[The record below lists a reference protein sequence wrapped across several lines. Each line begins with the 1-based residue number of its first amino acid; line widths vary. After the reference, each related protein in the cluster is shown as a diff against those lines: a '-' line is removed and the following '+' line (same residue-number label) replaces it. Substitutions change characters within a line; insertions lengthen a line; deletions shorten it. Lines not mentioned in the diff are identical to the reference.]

1 MFFVHAI
8 CDFDAME
15 SKHVRIV
22 QKKVNRMKRLFFVL
36 LLLLCYT
43 ARAEYSDHRN
53 RKVDSLE
60 NVLQSGQRMSDEQLI
75 RLHSDLMWGYLQTD
89 GLRAETNARK
99 VLALSYEHDWLNSRA
114 DALRLLGL
122 LAYGDERYDES
133 IAYYEWALAV
143 TDSMQTS
150 GKYKEADIDDN
161 LSSLYGTIG
170 NLYNI
175 QDKNLLAI
183 EYYQKAMPI
192 FEKYGWRESLT
203 ILHHNMAE
211 LYLVIGNDE
220 EAERHYRSAIEHG
233 RATGDSLMMA
243 LPHKGLAKIY
253 IDRDD
258 YQQAQ
263 QTIEPAYAYYTA
275 HRDEEPGDY
284 AEVLASLTK
293 INLMSGHEN
302 LTQAKVY
309 ALEALN
315 VVNDEMMTETRCNV
329 FAAAAMVEMKAKNWK
344 TALQYALQSIHENDD
359 EATFSDVGCYEML
372 ANIYMQLG
380 NKEEASRY
388 ISKVRTMMERFSTQN
403 YQSSISQMEVL
414 YNTEKKQKLIE
425 ELNREKQ
432 WHLWAGVL
440 LSALLMILA
449 LAFFLLWRGVRLQRR
464 TALFKAR
471 FEGEVAER
479 SRIARDL
486 HDGLGGMLTMLRLKI
501 EGDAPKPELLKQLGD
516 TATELR
522 HVAHHLMPE
531 QLLKNGLKVTLQDLA
546 ISVPGARFSHFGN
559 DGRLSQDVEVVLYRC
574 AYELVNNAVKHAH
587 ADRIDIQLMQ
597 EAGQVTLTVSDNG
610 RGLDPENQ
618 QGGIGLQNIRER
630 ISHYHG
636 TMHIV
641 SGKEQGT
648 ETNIIL
654 PI

>member
-1 MFFVHAI
+1 MKI
-8 CDFDAME
+8 I
-15 SKHVRIV
+15 IV
-22 QKKVNRMKRLFFVL
+22 IKRLAFVL
-36 LLLLCYT
+36 LLLLGAE

-60 NVLQSGQRMSDEQLI
+60 HVLRSGQQMNDEQLI
-75 RLHSDLMWGYLQTD
+75 RLHTDLMWGYLQTD
-89 GLRAETNARK
+89 GQRAETNARK
-99 VLALSYEHDWLNSRA
+99 VLALSYEHDWLKSRA

-122 LAYGDERYDES
+122 MAYGDERYDES

-143 TDSMQTS
+143 TDSMRTS
-150 GKYKEADIDDN
+150 GKYMETDIDDN
-161 LSSLYGTIG
+161 LSTLYGSIG

-203 ILHHNMAE
+203 ILHHNIAE
-211 LYLVIGNDE
+211 LYLVIGNSD
-220 EAERHYRSAIEHG
+220 EAERHYRSAIEQG
-233 RATGDSLMMA
+233 RTTGDSLMMA
-243 LPHKGLAKIY
+243 LPLKGLVKIY

-258 YQQAQ
+258 YQRAQ
-263 QTIEPAYAYYTA
+263 QTIEPAYIYYQA
-275 HRDEEPGDY
+275 HRDEEPSDY
-284 AEVLASLTK
+284 AEVLAALTRM
-293 INLMSGHEN
+293 NLMSGHED
-302 LTQAKVY
+302 LTQAKAY
-309 ALEALN
+309 AREALD
-315 VVNDEMMTETRCNV
+315 VVNDEMMTETRCDV
-329 FAAAAMVEMKAKNWK
+329 FAAAAMVEMKAKNWR
-344 TALQYALQSIHENDD
+344 TALQYALQSIHENDE
-359 EATFSDVGCYEML
+359 EATFSDVGSYELL

-388 ISKVRTMMERFSTQN
+388 IRKVRNLMEQFSTQN

-425 ELNREKQ
+425 QLNREKQ
-432 WHLWAGVL
+432 WHLWGGIL
-440 LSALLMILA
+440 LSASLLLLA
-449 LAFFLLWRGVRLQRR
+449 LAFFLLWRSVRLQRR
-464 TALFKAR
+464 SALFKAR
-471 FEGEVAER
+471 FDGEVDER
-479 SRIARDL
+479 RRIARDL

-501 EGDAPKPELLKQLGD
+501 EGDASKSELLKQLGD

-522 HVAHHLMPE
+522 RVAHHLMPE
-531 QLLKNGLKVTLQDLA
+531 QLLKNGLAVSLQDLA
-546 ISVPGARFSHFGN
+546 ISVPGAHFFHFGN
-559 DGRLSQDVEVVLYRC
+559 NDRLRQDLEVVLYRC
-574 AYELVNNAVKHAH
+574 AYELVNNAIKHAH

-597 EAGQVTLTVSDNG
+597 EDGQVTLTVSDNG
-610 RGLDPENQ
+610 RGLELESQ

-630 ISHYHG
+630 ISHYQG

>member
-1 MFFVHAI
+1 MRPF
-8 CDFDAME
+8 
-15 SKHVRIV
+15 
-22 QKKVNRMKRLFFVL
+22 L
-36 LLLLCYT
+36 LLPLILLCVT
-43 ARAEYSDHRN
+43 ARADYADHRN

-60 NVLQSGQRMSDEQLI
+60 QVLQSGQTLNDEQRILAY
-75 RLHSDLMWGYLQTD
+75 RDMMWGYLQTD
-89 GLRAETNARK
+89 GKRANANARQ
-99 VLALSYEHDWLNSRA
+99 VLALSNERKWLNLRV
-114 DALRLLGL
+114 DALRMLGML
-122 LAYGDERYDES
+122 SYGGDRFDEALS
-133 IAYYEWALAV
+133 YYNWALAV
-143 TDSMQTS
+143 TDTMRTDSRFS
-150 GKYKEADIDDN
+150 EKDIDDN
-161 LSSLYGTIG
+161 LSSIYGAIG

-203 ILHHNMAE
+203 ILHHNIAE
-211 LYLVIGNDE
+211 LYLSMGNDK
-220 EAERHYRSAIEHG
+220 EAERHYRQAIVKGET
-233 RATGDSLMMA
+233 TGDSLMMVMSRR
-243 LPHKGLAKIY
+243 GLAKIY
-253 IDRDD
+253 IDRDE
-258 YQQAQ
+258 YQQAK
-263 QTIEPAYAYYTA
+263 QTIDPAYAYYHA
-275 HRDEEPGDY
+275 HRDEEPSDY
-284 AEVLASLTK
+284 AEVLASLAK

-302 LTQAKVY
+302 LTQAKTF
-309 ALEALN
+309 AREALD
-315 VVNDEMMTETRCNV
+315 VVNDEMMTETRCEV
-329 FAAAAMVEMKAKNWK
+329 YAAATMVEMKAKNWK
-344 TALQYALQSIHENDD
+344 AALQYALQSIHENED

-372 ANIYMQLG
+372 ANIYIQLG

-559 DGRLSQDVEVVLYRC
+559 DRRLSQDVEVVLYRC

-587 ADRIDIQLMQ
+587 ANRIDIQLMQ
-597 EAGQVTLTVSDNG
+597 EEGQVTLTVSDNG
-610 RGLDPENQ
+610 RGLDSESQ
-618 QGGIGLQNIRER
+618 QSGIGLQNIRER

-641 SGKEQGT
+641 SGKEYGT

>member
-1 MFFVHAI
+1 MRPF
-8 CDFDAME
+8 
-15 SKHVRIV
+15 
-22 QKKVNRMKRLFFVL
+22 L
-36 LLLLCYT
+36 LLPLILLCVT
-43 ARAEYSDHRN
+43 ARADYADHRN

-60 NVLQSGQRMSDEQLI
+60 QVLQSGQELNDEQRILVY
-75 RLHSDLMWGYLQTD
+75 RDMMWGYLQTD
-89 GLRAETNARK
+89 GKRAEANARQ
-99 VLALSYEHDWLNSRA
+99 VLALSNERKWLNLRV
-114 DALRLLGL
+114 DALRMLGM
-122 LAYGDERYDES
+122 LAYGGDRFDEALS
-133 IAYYEWALAV
+133 YYNWALAV
-143 TDSMQTS
+143 TDTMRTDSRFS
-150 GKYKEADIDDN
+150 EKDIDDN
-161 LSSLYGTIG
+161 LSSIYGAIG

-203 ILHHNMAE
+203 ILHHNIAE
-211 LYLVIGNDE
+211 LYLSMGNDK
-220 EAERHYRSAIEHG
+220 EAERHYRQAIVKGEE
-233 RATGDSLMMA
+233 TGDSLMMVMSRR
-243 LPHKGLAKIY
+243 GLAKIY
-253 IDRDD
+253 IDRDE
-258 YQQAQ
+258 YQQAK
-263 QTIEPAYAYYTA
+263 QTIDPADAYYHA
-275 HRDEEPGDY
+275 HRDEEPSDY
-284 AEVLASLTK
+284 AEVLASLAK

-302 LTQAKVY
+302 LTQAK
-309 ALEALN
+309 AFAREALD

-344 TALQYALQSIHENDD
+344 AALQYALQSIHENED

-388 ISKVRTMMERFSTQN
+388 ISKVRTIMERFSTQN
-403 YQSSISQMEVL
+403 YQSSLSQMEVL
-414 YNTEKKQKLIE
+414 YETEKNQKVIE
-425 ELNREKQ
+425 QLNREKQ
-432 WHLWAGVL
+432 WHLWAGIL
-440 LSALLMILA
+440 LSALLLILA
-449 LAFFLLWRGVRLQRR
+449 LAFFLLWRSVRLQRR

-501 EGDAPKPELLKQLGD
+501 EGDASKPELLKQLGD

-531 QLLKNGLKVTLQDLA
+531 QLLKNGLKVSLQDLA
-546 ISVPGARFSHFGN
+546 ISVPGAHFSHFGN

-587 ADRIDIQLMQ
+587 ANRIDIQLMQ
-597 EAGQVTLTVSDNG
+597 EEGQVTLTVSDNG
-610 RGLDPENQ
+610 RGLAPDDQ
-618 QGGIGLQNIRER
+618 QCGVGLQNIRER

>member
-1 MFFVHAI
+1 MKI
-8 CDFDAME
+8 I
-15 SKHVRIV
+15 IV
-22 QKKVNRMKRLFFVL
+22 IKRLAFVL
-36 LLLLCYT
+36 LLLLGAE

-60 NVLQSGQRMSDEQLI
+60 HVLRSGQQMNDEQLI
-75 RLHSDLMWGYLQTD
+75 RLHTDLMWGYLQTD
-89 GLRAETNARK
+89 GQRAETNARK
-99 VLALSYEHDWLNSRA
+99 VLALSYEHDWLKSRA

-122 LAYGDERYDES
+122 MAYGDERYDES

-143 TDSMQTS
+143 TDSMRTS
-150 GKYKEADIDDN
+150 GKYKETDIDDN
-161 LSSLYGTIG
+161 LSTLYGSIG

-203 ILHHNMAE
+203 ILHHNIAE
-211 LYLVIGNDE
+211 LYLVIGNSD
-220 EAERHYRSAIEHG
+220 EAERHYRSAIEQG
-233 RATGDSLMMA
+233 RTTGDSLMMA
-243 LPHKGLAKIY
+243 LPLKGLVKIY

-258 YQQAQ
+258 YQRAQ
-263 QTIEPAYAYYTA
+263 QTIEPAYIYYQA
-275 HRDEEPGDY
+275 HRDEEPSDY
-284 AEVLASLTK
+284 AEVLASLAK

-302 LTQAKVY
+302 LTQAKVF
-309 ALEALN
+309 AFEALN
-315 VVNDEMMTETRCNV
+315 VVNDEMMTETRCEV
-329 FAAAAMVEMKAKNWK
+329 YAAATMVEMKAKNWNE
-344 TALQYALQSIHENDD
+344 L
-359 EATFSDVGCYEML
+359 L

-380 NKEEASRY
+380 NMEEASRY
-388 ISKVRTMMERFSTQN
+388 IRKVRILMEQFSTQN

-425 ELNREKQ
+425 QLNREKQ
-432 WHLWAGVL
+432 WHLWGGIL
-440 LSALLMILA
+440 LSASLLLLA
-449 LAFFLLWRGVRLQRR
+449 LAFFLLWRSVRLQRR
-464 TALFKAR
+464 SALFKAR
-471 FEGEVAER
+471 FDGEVDER
-479 SRIARDL
+479 RRIARDL

-501 EGDAPKPELLKQLGD
+501 EGDASKSELLKQLGD

-522 HVAHHLMPE
+522 RVAHHLMPE
-531 QLLKNGLKVTLQDLA
+531 QLLKNGLTVSLQDLA
-546 ISVPGARFSHFGN
+546 ISVPGAHFSHFGSN
-559 DGRLSQDVEVVLYRC
+559 DRLSQDLEVVLYRC
-574 AYELVNNAVKHAH
+574 AYELVNNAIKHAH

-597 EAGQVTLTVSDNG
+597 EDGQVTLTVSDNG
-610 RGLDPENQ
+610 RGLESESQ

-630 ISHYHG
+630 ISHYQG

>member
-15 SKHVRIV
+15 SKHIRIV

-143 TDSMQTS
+143 TDSMRTS

-220 EAERHYRSAIEHG
+220 EAEWHYRSAIEHG
-233 RATGDSLMMA
+233 RSTGDSLMMA

-253 IDRDD
+253 IDRED

-263 QTIEPAYAYYTA
+263 QTIEPAYAYYKA
-275 HRDEEPGDY
+275 HRDEEPSDY
-284 AEVLASLTK
+284 AEVLAALTRM
-293 INLMSGHEN
+293 NLMSGHED

-309 ALEALN
+309 AREALD
-315 VVNDEMMTETRCNV
+315 VVNDEMMTETRCDV
-329 FAAAAMVEMKAKNWK
+329 FAAAAMVEMKAKNWR
-344 TALQYALQSIHENDD
+344 TALQYALQSIHENDE
-359 EATFSDVGCYEML
+359 EATFSDVGSYELL

-380 NKEEASRY
+380 NMEEASRY
-388 ISKVRTMMERFSTQN
+388 IRKVRILMEQFSTQN

-425 ELNREKQ
+425 QLNREKQ
-432 WHLWAGVL
+432 WHLWAGIL
-440 LSALLMILA
+440 LSASLLLLA
-449 LAFFLLWRGVRLQRR
+449 LAFFLLWRSVRLQRR
-464 TALFKAR
+464 SALFKAR
-471 FEGEVAER
+471 FDGEVDER
-479 SRIARDL
+479 RRIARDL

-501 EGDAPKPELLKQLGD
+501 EGDASKSELLKQLGD

-522 HVAHHLMPE
+522 RVAHHLMPE
-531 QLLKNGLKVTLQDLA
+531 QLLKNGLTVSLQDLA
-546 ISVPGARFSHFGN
+546 ISVPGAHFSHFGSN
-559 DGRLSQDVEVVLYRC
+559 DRLSQDVEVVLYRC
-574 AYELVNNAVKHAH
+574 AYELVNNAIKHAH

-597 EAGQVTLTVSDNG
+597 EDGQVTLTVSDNG
-610 RGLDPENQ
+610 RGLETESP

-630 ISHYHG
+630 ISHYQG

>member
-1 MFFVHAI
+1 
-8 CDFDAME
+8 ME
-15 SKHVRIV
+15 SKHIRIV

-99 VLALSYEHDWLNSRA
+99 VLALSYEHDWLNSRV

-183 EYYQKAMPI
+183 ECYQKAMPI

-211 LYLVIGNDE
+211 LYLVIGNNE

-284 AEVLASLTK
+284 AEVLASLAK

-329 FAAAAMVEMKAKNWK
+329 FAAAAMVEMKAGGGFALYQQGAHHDGAFFDAKLSEQHFADGS
-344 TALQYALQSIHENDD
+344 ALQY
-359 EATFSDVGCYEML
+359 G
-372 ANIYMQLG
+372 
-380 NKEEASRY
+380 EEAKAYRG
-388 ISKVRTMMERFSTQN
+388 IEPRETMASVGRCFAFSLA
-403 YQSSISQMEVL
+403 YDLGSSFLPVVARCQASTPYGPLQ
-414 YNTEKKQKLIE
+414 
-425 ELNREKQ
+425 
-432 WHLWAGVL
+432 G
-440 LSALLMILA
+440 
-449 LAFFLLWRGVRLQRR
+449 AFR
-464 TALFKAR
+464 
-471 FEGEVAER
+471 
-479 SRIARDL
+479 
-486 HDGLGGMLTMLRLKI
+486 
-501 EGDAPKPELLKQLGD
+501 
-516 TATELR
+516 
-522 HVAHHLMPE
+522 
-531 QLLKNGLKVTLQDLA
+531 
-546 ISVPGARFSHFGN
+546 
-559 DGRLSQDVEVVLYRC
+559 
-574 AYELVNNAVKHAH
+574 
-587 ADRIDIQLMQ
+587 
-597 EAGQVTLTVSDNG
+597 G
-610 RGLDPENQ
+610 RG
-618 QGGIGLQNIRER
+618 G
-630 ISHYHG
+630 
-636 TMHIV
+636 
-641 SGKEQGT
+641 
-648 ETNIIL
+648 
-654 PI
+654 

>member
-1 MFFVHAI
+1 MKI
-8 CDFDAME
+8 I
-15 SKHVRIV
+15 IV
-22 QKKVNRMKRLFFVL
+22 IKRLAFVL
-36 LLLLCYT
+36 LLLLGAE

-60 NVLQSGQRMSDEQLI
+60 HVLRSGQQMNDEQLI
-75 RLHSDLMWGYLQTD
+75 RLHTDLMWGYLQTD
-89 GLRAETNARK
+89 GQRAETNAWK
-99 VLALSYEHDWLNSRA
+99 VLALSYEHDWLKSRA
-114 DALRLLGL
+114 DALRLLGMM
-122 LAYGDERYDES
+122 AYGDERYDES

-143 TDSMQTS
+143 TDSMRTS
-150 GKYKEADIDDN
+150 GKYKETDIDDN
-161 LSSLYGTIG
+161 LSTLYGSIG

-203 ILHHNMAE
+203 ILHHNIAE
-211 LYLVIGNDE
+211 LYLVIGNSE
-220 EAERHYRSAIEHG
+220 EAERHYRSAIEQG
-233 RATGDSLMMA
+233 RTTGDSLMMA
-243 LPHKGLAKIY
+243 LPLKGLVKIY

-258 YQQAQ
+258 YQRAQ
-263 QTIEPAYAYYTA
+263 QTIQPAYIYYQA

-284 AEVLASLTK
+284 AEVLAALTRM
-293 INLMSGHEN
+293 NLMSGHED
-302 LTQAKVY
+302 LTQAKAY
-309 ALEALN
+309 AREALD
-315 VVNDEMMTETRCNV
+315 VVNDEMMIETRCDV
-329 FAAAAMVEMKAKNWK
+329 FAAAAMVEMKAKNWR
-344 TALQYALQSIHENDD
+344 TALQYALQSIHENDE
-359 EATFSDVGCYEML
+359 EATFSDVGSYELL

-388 ISKVRTMMERFSTQN
+388 IRKVRILMEQFSTQN

-425 ELNREKQ
+425 QLNREKQ
-432 WHLWAGVL
+432 WHLWGGIL
-440 LSALLMILA
+440 LSASLLLLA
-449 LAFFLLWRGVRLQRR
+449 LAFFLLWRSVRLQRR

-471 FEGEVAER
+471 FDGEVDER
-479 SRIARDL
+479 RRIARDL

-501 EGDAPKPELLKQLGD
+501 EGDASKSELLKQLGD

-522 HVAHHLMPE
+522 RVAHHLMPE
-531 QLLKNGLKVTLQDLA
+531 QLLKNGLTVSLQDLA
-546 ISVPGARFSHFGN
+546 ISVPGAHFSHFGSN
-559 DGRLSQDVEVVLYRC
+559 DRLSQDLEVVLYRC
-574 AYELVNNAVKHAH
+574 AYELVNNAIKHAH

-597 EAGQVTLTVSDNG
+597 EDGQVTLTVSDNG
-610 RGLDPENQ
+610 RGLETESQ

-630 ISHYHG
+630 ISHYQG

>member
-1 MFFVHAI
+1 M
-8 CDFDAME
+8 
-15 SKHVRIV
+15 
-22 QKKVNRMKRLFFVL
+22 L
-36 LLLLCYT
+36 LLLILLCVT
-43 ARAEYSDHRN
+43 ARADYADHRN
-53 RKVDSLE
+53 RRVDSLE
-60 NVLQSGQRMSDEQLI
+60 QVLQSGQELNDEQRILAY
-75 RLHSDLMWGYLQTD
+75 RDLMWGYLQTD
-89 GLRAETNARK
+89 GKRAEANARQ
-99 VLALSYEHDWLNSRA
+99 VLALSNERKWLNLRV
-114 DALRLLGL
+114 DALRMLGM
-122 LAYGDERYDES
+122 LAYGGDLFDEALS
-133 IAYYEWALAV
+133 YYNWALAV
-143 TDSMQTS
+143 TDTMRTDSRFRE
-150 GKYKEADIDDN
+150 KDIDDN
-161 LSSLYGTIG
+161 LSSIYGAIG

-203 ILHHNMAE
+203 ILHHNIAE
-211 LYLVIGNDE
+211 LYLSMGNE
-220 EAERHYRSAIEHG
+220 NEAERHYRQAIVKGEE
-233 RATGDSLMMA
+233 TGDSLMMVMSRR
-243 LPHKGLAKIY
+243 GLAKIY
-253 IDRDD
+253 IDRDE
-258 YQQAQ
+258 YQQAK
-263 QTIEPAYAYYTA
+263 QTIDPAYAYYHA
-275 HRDEEPGDY
+275 HSDEESSDY
-284 AEVLASLTK
+284 AEVLASLAK

-302 LTQAKVY
+302 LTQAKAF

-344 TALQYALQSIHENDD
+344 TALQYALQSIHENED

-414 YNTEKKQKLIE
+414 YETEKNQKVIE
-425 ELNREKQ
+425 QLNREKQ
-432 WHLWAGVL
+432 WHLWAGIL
-440 LSALLMILA
+440 LSALLLILA
-449 LAFFLLWRGVRLQRR
+449 LAFFLSWRGVRLQRR

-501 EGDAPKPELLKQLGD
+501 EGDASKPELLKQLGD

-522 HVAHHLMPE
+522 YVAHHLMPE
-531 QLLKNGLKVTLQDLA
+531 QLLKNGLSVSLRDLA
-546 ISVPGARFSHFGN
+546 ISVPGAHFSHFGN
-559 DGRLSQDVEVVLYRC
+559 DGRLSQDVELVLYRC

-597 EAGQVTLTVSDNG
+597 EESQVTLTVSDNG
-610 RGLDPENQ
+610 RGLDSESQ
-618 QGGIGLQNIRER
+618 HGGIGLQIIRER

>member
-1 MFFVHAI
+1 MRRF
-8 CDFDAME
+8 
-15 SKHVRIV
+15 
-22 QKKVNRMKRLFFVL
+22 L
-36 LLLLCYT
+36 LLPLILLCVT
-43 ARAEYSDHRN
+43 ARADYADHRN

-60 NVLQSGQRMSDEQLI
+60 QVLQSGQSLNDEQRILAY
-75 RLHSDLMWGYLQTD
+75 RDLMWGYLQID
-89 GLRAETNARK
+89 GKRAEANARQ
-99 VLALSYEHDWLNSRA
+99 VLALSNERKWLNLRV
-114 DALRLLGL
+114 DALRMLGM
-122 LAYGDERYDES
+122 LAYGGDRFDEALS
-133 IAYYEWALAV
+133 YYNWALAV
-143 TDSMQTS
+143 TDTMRNDSRFS
-150 GKYKEADIDDN
+150 EKAIEDN
-161 LSSLYGTIG
+161 LSSIYGAIG

-203 ILHHNMAE
+203 ILHHNIAE
-211 LYLVIGNDE
+211 LYLSMGNE
-220 EAERHYRSAIEHG
+220 NEAERHYRQAIVKGEE
-233 RATGDSLMMA
+233 TGDSLMMVMSRR
-243 LPHKGLAKIY
+243 GLAKIY
-253 IDRDD
+253 IDQND
-258 YQQAQ
+258 YQQAK
-263 QTIEPAYAYYTA
+263 QTIDPAYAYYHA
-275 HRDEEPGDY
+275 HSDEEPSGY
-284 AEVLASLTK
+284 AEVLASLAK
-293 INLMSGHEN
+293 INLMNGHEN
-302 LTQAKVY
+302 LTQAK
-309 ALEALN
+309 AFAREALD
-315 VVNDEMMTETRCNV
+315 VVNDEMMTETRCEV
-329 FAAAAMVEMKAKNWK
+329 YAAAAMVEMKAKNWK
-344 TALQYALQSIHENDD
+344 AALQYALQSIHKNDD

-372 ANIYMQLG
+372 ANIYIQLG

-432 WHLWAGVL
+432 WHLWAGIL

-449 LAFFLLWRGVRLQRR
+449 LAFFLLWRSVRLQRR
-464 TALFKAR
+464 TTLFKAR

-501 EGDAPKPELLKQLGD
+501 EGDASKPELLKQLGE

-531 QLLKNGLKVTLQDLA
+531 QLLKNGLMTSLQDLA
-546 ISVPGARFSHFGN
+546 ISVPGAHFSHFGN
-559 DGRLSQDVEVVLYRC
+559 DQRLSQDVEVVLYRC
-574 AYELVNNAVKHAH
+574 AYELVNNSVKHAH

-597 EAGQVTLTVSDNG
+597 EEGQVTLTVSDNG

-641 SGKEQGT
+641 SGKEHGT

>member
-1 MFFVHAI
+1 M
-8 CDFDAME
+8 M
-15 SKHVRIV
+15 R
-22 QKKVNRMKRLFFVL
+22 RL
-36 LLLLCYT
+36 LLLLLILLCVT
-43 ARAEYSDHRN
+43 ARADYADHRN

-60 NVLQSGQRMSDEQLI
+60 QVLQSGQPLNNEQ
-75 RLHSDLMWGYLQTD
+75 RVMAYRDLMWGYLQID
-89 GLRAETNARK
+89 GKRAEANARQ
-99 VLALSYEHDWLNSRA
+99 VLALSNVRKWLNLRV
-114 DALRLLGL
+114 DALRMLGM
-122 LAYGDERYDES
+122 LAYGDDRFDE
-133 IAYYEWALAV
+133 ALGYYNWALAV
-143 TDSMQTS
+143 TDTMRTDSRFS
-150 GKYKEADIDDN
+150 EKDIDDN
-161 LSSLYGTIG
+161 FSSIYGAIG

-175 QDKNLLAI
+175 QNKNLLAI

-203 ILHHNMAE
+203 ILHHNIAE
-211 LYLVIGNDE
+211 LYLSMGNDK
-220 EAERHYRSAIEHG
+220 EAERHYRQAIAKGEE
-233 RATGDSLMMA
+233 TGDSLMMVMSRR
-243 LPHKGLAKIY
+243 GLAKIY

-263 QTIEPAYAYYTA
+263 QTIDPAYTYYHT
-275 HRDEEPGDY
+275 HRDEEPSDY
-284 AEVLASLTK
+284 AEVLATLAK
-293 INLMSGHEN
+293 INLMNGNEN
-302 LTQAKVY
+302 LTQAK
-309 ALEALN
+309 AFAREALH
-315 VVNDEMMTETRCNV
+315 VVNEEMMTETRCNV

-344 TALQYALQSIHENDD
+344 DALQYALQSIHENDD
-359 EATFSDVGCYEML
+359 EATLSDAGCYEML

-388 ISKVRTMMERFSTQN
+388 FCKVRTMMEQFSTQN

-414 YNTEKKQKLIE
+414 YETEKKQKVIE
-425 ELNREKQ
+425 QLNREKQ
-432 WHLWAGVL
+432 WHLWAGIL
-440 LSALLMILA
+440 LSAMLMILA
-449 LAFFLLWRGVRLQRR
+449 LAFFLLWRSVRLQRH

-501 EGDAPKPELLKQLGD
+501 EGDASKPELLKQLGD

-522 HVAHHLMPE
+522 HVAHHMMPE
-531 QLLKNGLKVTLQDLA
+531 QLLKNGLVTSLQDLA
-546 ISVPGARFSHFGN
+546 ISVPGAHFSHFGK
-559 DGRLSQDVEVVLYRC
+559 DVRLSQDVEVVIYRC

-587 ADRIDIQLMQ
+587 ADHIDIQLMQ
-597 EAGQVTLTVSDNG
+597 EDGQVTLTVSDNG
-610 RGLDPENQ
+610 RGLEPESQ
-618 QGGIGLQNIRER
+618 QGGIGLQNIHER

>member
-1 MFFVHAI
+1 MRRF
-8 CDFDAME
+8 
-15 SKHVRIV
+15 
-22 QKKVNRMKRLFFVL
+22 L
-36 LLLLCYT
+36 LLPLILLCVT
-43 ARAEYSDHRN
+43 ARADYADHRN

-60 NVLQSGQRMSDEQLI
+60 QVLQSGQTLNDEQRILAY
-75 RLHSDLMWGYLQTD
+75 RDLMWGYLQTD
-89 GLRAETNARK
+89 GKRAEANARQ
-99 VLALSYEHDWLNSRA
+99 VLALSNERKWLNLRV
-114 DALRLLGL
+114 DALRMLGM
-122 LAYGDERYDES
+122 LAYGGDRFDEALS
-133 IAYYEWALAV
+133 YYNWALAV
-143 TDSMQTS
+143 TDTMRTDSRFS
-150 GKYKEADIDDN
+150 EKAIEDN
-161 LSSLYGTIG
+161 LSSIYGAIG

-203 ILHHNMAE
+203 ILQHNIAE
-211 LYLVIGNDE
+211 LYLSMGNDK
-220 EAERHYRSAIEHG
+220 EAERHYRQAIVKGEE
-233 RATGDSLMMA
+233 TGDSLMMVMSRR
-243 LPHKGLAKIY
+243 GLAKIY

-258 YQQAQ
+258 YQQAK
-263 QTIEPAYAYYTA
+263 QTIDPAYAYYHA
-275 HRDEEPGDY
+275 HRDEEPSDY
-284 AEVLASLTK
+284 AEVLASLAK
-293 INLMSGHEN
+293 INLMNGHEN
-302 LTQAKVY
+302 LTQAKAF

-315 VVNDEMMTETRCNV
+315 VVNDEMMTETRCEV
-329 FAAAAMVEMKAKNWK
+329 YAAATMVEMKAKNWK
-344 TALQYALQSIHENDD
+344 VALQYALQSIHENDD

-372 ANIYMQLG
+372 ANIYMQMG

-388 ISKVRTMMERFSTQN
+388 ICKVRTMMERFSTQN
-403 YQSSISQMEVL
+403 YQSSLSQMEVL
-414 YNTEKKQKLIE
+414 YETEKNQKVIE
-425 ELNREKQ
+425 QLNREKQ
-432 WHLWAGVL
+432 WHLWAGIL

-501 EGDAPKPELLKQLGD
+501 EGDASKPELLKQLGD

-531 QLLKNGLKVTLQDLA
+531 QLLKNGLMTSLQDLA
-546 ISVPGARFSHFGN
+546 ISVPGAHFSHFGN
-559 DGRLSQDVEVVLYRC
+559 DGRLSQDVKLVLYRC

-597 EAGQVTLTVSDNG
+597 EESQVTLTVSDNG
-610 RGLDPENQ
+610 RGLDSESQ

>member
-1 MFFVHAI
+1 MKI
-8 CDFDAME
+8 I
-15 SKHVRIV
+15 IV
-22 QKKVNRMKRLFFVL
+22 IKRLAFVL
-36 LLLLCYT
+36 LLLLGAE

-60 NVLQSGQRMSDEQLI
+60 HVLRSGQQMNDEQLI
-75 RLHSDLMWGYLQTD
+75 RLHTDLMWGYLQTD
-89 GLRAETNARK
+89 GQRAETNARK
-99 VLALSYEHDWLNSRA
+99 VLALSYEHDWLKSRA

-122 LAYGDERYDES
+122 MAYGDERYDES

-143 TDSMQTS
+143 TDSMRTS
-150 GKYKEADIDDN
+150 GKYKETDIDDN
-161 LSSLYGTIG
+161 LSTLYGSIG

-203 ILHHNMAE
+203 ILHHNIAE
-211 LYLVIGNDE
+211 LYLVIGNSE
-220 EAERHYRSAIEHG
+220 EAERHYRSAIEQG
-233 RATGDSLMMA
+233 RTTGDSLMMA
-243 LPHKGLAKIY
+243 LPLKGLVKIY

-258 YQQAQ
+258 YQRAQ
-263 QTIEPAYAYYTA
+263 QTIEPAYIYYQA
-275 HRDEEPGDY
+275 HRDEEPSDY
-284 AEVLASLTK
+284 AEVLAALTRM
-293 INLMSGHEN
+293 NLMSGHED
-302 LTQAKVY
+302 LTQAKAY
-309 ALEALN
+309 AREALD
-315 VVNDEMMTETRCNV
+315 VVNDEMMTETRCDV
-329 FAAAAMVEMKAKNWK
+329 FAAAAMVEMKAKNWR
-344 TALQYALQSIHENDD
+344 TALQYALQSIHENDE
-359 EATFSDVGCYEML
+359 EATFSDVGSYELL

-388 ISKVRTMMERFSTQN
+388 IRKVRILMEQFSTQN

-425 ELNREKQ
+425 QLNREKQ
-432 WHLWAGVL
+432 WHLWAGIL
-440 LSALLMILA
+440 LSALLVFLA
-449 LAFFLLWRGVRLQRR
+449 LAFFLLWRSVRLQRS

-471 FEGEVAER
+471 FDGEVDER
-479 SRIARDL
+479 RRIARDL

-501 EGDAPKPELLKQLGD
+501 EGDASKSELLKQLGD

-522 HVAHHLMPE
+522 RVAHHLMPE
-531 QLLKNGLKVTLQDLA
+531 QLLKNGLTVSLQDLA
-546 ISVPGARFSHFGN
+546 ISVPGAHFSHFGSN
-559 DGRLSQDVEVVLYRC
+559 DRLSQDLEVVLYRC
-574 AYELVNNAVKHAH
+574 AYELVNNAIKHAH

-597 EAGQVTLTVSDNG
+597 EDGQVTLTVSDNG
-610 RGLDPENQ
+610 RGLESESQ

-630 ISHYHG
+630 ISHYQG

>member
-1 MFFVHAI
+1 MRRF
-8 CDFDAME
+8 
-15 SKHVRIV
+15 
-22 QKKVNRMKRLFFVL
+22 L
-36 LLLLCYT
+36 LLPLILLCVT
-43 ARAEYSDHRN
+43 ARADYADHRN

-60 NVLQSGQRMSDEQLI
+60 QVLQSGQTLNDEQRVLAY
-75 RLHSDLMWGYLQTD
+75 RDLMWGYLQID
-89 GLRAETNARK
+89 GKRAEANAQQ
-99 VLALSYEHDWLNSRA
+99 VLALSNERKWLNLRV
-114 DALRLLGL
+114 DALRMLGM
-122 LAYGDERYDES
+122 LAYGGDRFDEALS
-133 IAYYEWALAV
+133 YYNWALAV
-143 TDSMQTS
+143 TDTMRTDSRFS
-150 GKYKEADIDDN
+150 EKDIDDN
-161 LSSLYGTIG
+161 LSSIYGAIG

-203 ILHHNMAE
+203 ILHHNIAE
-211 LYLVIGNDE
+211 LYLSMGNDK
-220 EAERHYRSAIEHG
+220 EAERHYRQAIVKGEE
-233 RATGDSLMMA
+233 TGDSLMMVMSRR
-243 LPHKGLAKIY
+243 GLAKIY
-253 IDRDD
+253 IDRDE
-258 YQQAQ
+258 YQQAK
-263 QTIEPAYAYYTA
+263 QTIDPAYAYYHA
-275 HRDEEPGDY
+275 HRDEEPSDY

-302 LTQAKVY
+302 LTQAKVF

-315 VVNDEMMTETRCNV
+315 VVNDEMMTETRCEV
-329 FAAAAMVEMKAKNWK
+329 YAAATMVEMKAKNWK
-344 TALQYALQSIHENDD
+344 AALQYALQSIHENED

-414 YNTEKKQKLIE
+414 YETEKNQKVIE
-425 ELNREKQ
+425 QLNREKQ
-432 WHLWAGVL
+432 WHLWAGIL
-440 LSALLMILA
+440 LSALLLILA
-449 LAFFLLWRGVRLQRR
+449 LAFFLSWRGVRLQRR

-501 EGDAPKPELLKQLGD
+501 EGDASKPELLKQLGD

-531 QLLKNGLKVTLQDLA
+531 QLLKNGLMTSLQDLA
-546 ISVPGARFSHFGN
+546 ISVPGAHFSHFGK
-559 DGRLSQDVEVVLYRC
+559 DERLSQDVEVVLYRC

-587 ADRIDIQLMQ
+587 ANRIDIQLMQ
-597 EAGQVTLTVSDNG
+597 EEGQVTLTVSDNG
-610 RGLDPENQ
+610 RGLDSESQ

-630 ISHYHG
+630 ISHYYG

>member
-1 MFFVHAI
+1 MRRF
-8 CDFDAME
+8 
-15 SKHVRIV
+15 
-22 QKKVNRMKRLFFVL
+22 L
-36 LLLLCYT
+36 LLPLILLCVT
-43 ARAEYSDHRN
+43 ARADYADHRN

-60 NVLQSGQRMSDEQLI
+60 QVLQSGQTLNDEQRILAY
-75 RLHSDLMWGYLQTD
+75 RDLMWGYLQID
-89 GLRAETNARK
+89 GKRAEANAQQ
-99 VLALSYEHDWLNSRA
+99 VLALSNERKWLNLRV
-114 DALRLLGL
+114 DALRMLGM
-122 LAYGDERYDES
+122 LAYGGDRFDEALS
-133 IAYYEWALAV
+133 YYNWALAITDTMR
-143 TDSMQTS
+143 TDSRFS
-150 GKYKEADIDDN
+150 EKAIDDN
-161 LSSLYGTIG
+161 LSSIYGAIG

-203 ILHHNMAE
+203 ILHHNIAE
-211 LYLVIGNDE
+211 LYLSMGNDK
-220 EAERHYRSAIEHG
+220 EAERHYRQAIVKGEE
-233 RATGDSLMMA
+233 TGDSLMMVMSRR
-243 LPHKGLAKIY
+243 GLAKIY

-258 YQQAQ
+258 YQQAK
-263 QTIEPAYAYYTA
+263 QTIDPAYAYYHA
-275 HRDEEPGDY
+275 HSDEEPSDY
-284 AEVLASLTK
+284 AEVLASLAK
-293 INLMSGHEN
+293 INLMNGHEN
-302 LTQAKVY
+302 LTQAK
-309 ALEALN
+309 AFAREALD

-344 TALQYALQSIHENDD
+344 AALQYALQSIHENED

-388 ISKVRTMMERFSTQN
+388 ISKVRTIMERFSTQN
-403 YQSSISQMEVL
+403 YQSSLSQMEVL
-414 YNTEKKQKLIE
+414 YETEKNQKVIE
-425 ELNREKQ
+425 QLNREKQ
-432 WHLWAGVL
+432 WHLWAGIL
-440 LSALLMILA
+440 LSALLLILA
-449 LAFFLLWRGVRLQRR
+449 LAFFLLWRSVRLQRR

-501 EGDAPKPELLKQLGD
+501 EGDASKPELLKQLGD

-531 QLLKNGLKVTLQDLA
+531 QLLKNGLKVSLQDLA
-546 ISVPGARFSHFGN
+546 ISVPGAHFSHFGN

-587 ADRIDIQLMQ
+587 ANRIDIQLMQ
-597 EAGQVTLTVSDNG
+597 EEGQVTLTVSDNG
-610 RGLDPENQ
+610 RGLAPDDQ
-618 QGGIGLQNIRER
+618 QCGVGLQNIRER

>member
-15 SKHVRIV
+15 SKHIRIV

-99 VLALSYEHDWLNSRA
+99 VLALSYEHDWLNSRV

-233 RATGDSLMMA
+233 RSTGDSLMMA

-253 IDRDD
+253 IDRED

-263 QTIEPAYAYYTA
+263 QTIEPAYAYYKA
-275 HRDEEPGDY
+275 HRDEEPSDY
-284 AEVLASLTK
+284 AEVLASLAK

-559 DGRLSQDVEVVLYRC
+559 DRRLSQDVEVVLYRC

-597 EAGQVTLTVSDNG
+597 EESQVTLTVSDNG
-610 RGLDPENQ
+610 RGLDSESQ

>member
-1 MFFVHAI
+1 MPERSNMKI
-8 CDFDAME
+8 I
-15 SKHVRIV
+15 IV
-22 QKKVNRMKRLFFVL
+22 IKRLAFVL
-36 LLLLCYT
+36 LLLLGAE

-60 NVLQSGQRMSDEQLI
+60 HVLRSGQQMNDEQLI
-75 RLHSDLMWGYLQTD
+75 RLHTDLMWGYLQTD
-89 GLRAETNARK
+89 GQRAETNAWK
-99 VLALSYEHDWLNSRA
+99 VLALSYEHDWLKSRA
-114 DALRLLGL
+114 DALRLLGMM
-122 LAYGDERYDES
+122 AYGDERYDES

-143 TDSMQTS
+143 TDSMRTS
-150 GKYKEADIDDN
+150 GKYKETDIDDN
-161 LSSLYGTIG
+161 LSTLYGSIG

-203 ILHHNMAE
+203 ILHHNIAE
-211 LYLVIGNDE
+211 LYLVIGNSE
-220 EAERHYRSAIEHG
+220 EAERHYRSAIEQG
-233 RATGDSLMMA
+233 RTTGDSLMMA
-243 LPHKGLAKIY
+243 LPLKGLVKIY

-258 YQQAQ
+258 YQRAQ
-263 QTIEPAYAYYTA
+263 QTIQPAYIYYQA

-284 AEVLASLTK
+284 AEVLAALTRM
-293 INLMSGHEN
+293 NLMSGHED
-302 LTQAKVY
+302 LTQAKAY
-309 ALEALN
+309 AREALD
-315 VVNDEMMTETRCNV
+315 VVNDEMMTETRCDV
-329 FAAAAMVEMKAKNWK
+329 FAAAAMVEMKAKNWR
-344 TALQYALQSIHENDD
+344 TALQYALQSIHENDE
-359 EATFSDVGCYEML
+359 EATFSDVGSYELL

-380 NKEEASRY
+380 NMEEASRY
-388 ISKVRTMMERFSTQN
+388 IRKVRILMEQFSTQN

-425 ELNREKQ
+425 QLNREKQ
-432 WHLWAGVL
+432 WHLWAGIL
-440 LSALLMILA
+440 LSASLLLLA
-449 LAFFLLWRGVRLQRR
+449 LAFFLLWRSVRLQRR

-471 FEGEVAER
+471 FDGEVDER
-479 SRIARDL
+479 RRIARDL

-501 EGDAPKPELLKQLGD
+501 EGDASKSELLKQLGD

-522 HVAHHLMPE
+522 RVAHHLMPE
-531 QLLKNGLKVTLQDLA
+531 QLLKNGLTVSLQDLA
-546 ISVPGARFSHFGN
+546 ISVPGAHFSHFGSN
-559 DGRLSQDVEVVLYRC
+559 DRLSQDLEVVLYRC
-574 AYELVNNAVKHAH
+574 AYELVNNAIKHAH

-597 EAGQVTLTVSDNG
+597 EDGQVTLTVSDNG
-610 RGLDPENQ
+610 RGLETESQ

-630 ISHYHG
+630 ISHYQG

>member
-15 SKHVRIV
+15 SKHIRIV

-233 RATGDSLMMA
+233 RSTGDSLMMA

-253 IDRDD
+253 IDRED

-263 QTIEPAYAYYTA
+263 QTIEPAYTYYKA
-275 HRDEEPGDY
+275 HRDEEPSDY
-284 AEVLASLTK
+284 A
-293 INLMSGHEN
+293 
-302 LTQAKVY
+302 
-309 ALEALN
+309 
-315 VVNDEMMTETRCNV
+315 
-329 FAAAAMVEMKAKNWK
+329 
-344 TALQYALQSIHENDD
+344 
-359 EATFSDVGCYEML
+359 
-372 ANIYMQLG
+372 
-380 NKEEASRY
+380 
-388 ISKVRTMMERFSTQN
+388 
-403 YQSSISQMEVL
+403 
-414 YNTEKKQKLIE
+414 
-425 ELNREKQ
+425 
-432 WHLWAGVL
+432 
-440 LSALLMILA
+440 
-449 LAFFLLWRGVRLQRR
+449 
-464 TALFKAR
+464 
-471 FEGEVAER
+471 
-479 SRIARDL
+479 
-486 HDGLGGMLTMLRLKI
+486 
-501 EGDAPKPELLKQLGD
+501 
-516 TATELR
+516 
-522 HVAHHLMPE
+522 
-531 QLLKNGLKVTLQDLA
+531 
-546 ISVPGARFSHFGN
+546 
-559 DGRLSQDVEVVLYRC
+559 
-574 AYELVNNAVKHAH
+574 
-587 ADRIDIQLMQ
+587 
-597 EAGQVTLTVSDNG
+597 
-610 RGLDPENQ
+610 
-618 QGGIGLQNIRER
+618 
-630 ISHYHG
+630 
-636 TMHIV
+636 
-641 SGKEQGT
+641 
-648 ETNIIL
+648 
-654 PI
+654 

>member
-15 SKHVRIV
+15 SKHIRIV

-122 LAYGDERYDES
+122 LAYGDERYEES

-211 LYLVIGNDE
+211 LYLVIGNNE

-233 RATGDSLMMA
+233 GATGDSLMMA

-253 IDRDD
+253 IDRED

-263 QTIEPAYAYYTA
+263 QTIEPAYTYYKA
-275 HRDEEPGDY
+275 HRDEEPSDY
-284 AEVLASLTK
+284 AEVLASLAK

-344 TALQYALQSIHENDD
+344 AALQYALQSIHENDD

-432 WHLWAGVL
+432 WHLWAGIL

-501 EGDAPKPELLKQLGD
+501 ESDASKPELLRQLGD

-597 EAGQVTLTVSDNG
+597 EEGQVTLTVSDNG

>member
-15 SKHVRIV
+15 SKHIRIV

-211 LYLVIGNDE
+211 LYLVIGNNE

-309 ALEALN
+309 AFEALN
-315 VVNDEMMTETRCNV
+315 VVNEEMMTETRCNV

-432 WHLWAGVL
+432 WHLWAGIL

-501 EGDAPKPELLKQLGD
+501 ESDASKPELLKQLGD

-522 HVAHHLMPE
+522 HVAHHMMPE
-531 QLLKNGLKVTLQDLA
+531 QLLKNGLVTSLQDLA
-546 ISVPGARFSHFGN
+546 ISVPGAHFSHFGK
-559 DGRLSQDVEVVLYRC
+559 DVRLSQDVEVVLYRC

-587 ADRIDIQLMQ
+587 ADHIDIQLMQ
-597 EAGQVTLTVSDNG
+597 EDGQVTLTVSDNG
-610 RGLDPENQ
+610 RGLEPESQ
-618 QGGIGLQNIRER
+618 QGGIGLQNIHER

>member
-1 MFFVHAI
+1 MRPF
-8 CDFDAME
+8 
-15 SKHVRIV
+15 
-22 QKKVNRMKRLFFVL
+22 L
-36 LLLLCYT
+36 LLPLILLCVT
-43 ARAEYSDHRN
+43 ARADYADHRN

-60 NVLQSGQRMSDEQLI
+60 QVLQSGQTLNDEQRILAY
-75 RLHSDLMWGYLQTD
+75 RDLMWGYLQTD
-89 GLRAETNARK
+89 GNRAEANARQ
-99 VLALSYEHDWLNSRA
+99 VLALSNERKWLNLRV
-114 DALRLLGL
+114 DALRMLGM
-122 LAYGDERYDES
+122 LAYGGDRFDEALS
-133 IAYYEWALAV
+133 YYNWALAV
-143 TDSMQTS
+143 TDTMRTDSRFS
-150 GKYKEADIDDN
+150 EKDIDDN
-161 LSSLYGTIG
+161 LSSIYGAIG

-203 ILHHNMAE
+203 ILHHNIAE
-211 LYLVIGNDE
+211 LYLSMGNDK
-220 EAERHYRSAIEHG
+220 EAERHYRQAIEKG
-233 RATGDSLMMA
+233 EETGDSLMMVMSRR
-243 LPHKGLAKIY
+243 GLAKIY

-258 YQQAQ
+258 YQQAK
-263 QTIEPAYAYYTA
+263 QTIDPAYAYYHA
-275 HRDEEPGDY
+275 HRDEEPSDY
-284 AEVLASLTK
+284 AEVLASLAK
-293 INLMSGHEN
+293 INLMSGYEN
-302 LTQAKVY
+302 LTQAK
-309 ALEALN
+309 AFAREALN
-315 VVNDEMMTETRCNV
+315 VINDEMMTETRSNV
-329 FAAAAMVEMKAKNWK
+329 FAAAAMVEMKAKNWNA
-344 TALQYALQSIHENDD
+344 ALQYALQSIHENDD

-388 ISKVRTMMERFSTQN
+388 ISKVRTIMECFSTQN
-403 YQSSISQMEVL
+403 YQSSLSQMEVL
-414 YNTEKKQKLIE
+414 YETEKNQKVIE
-425 ELNREKQ
+425 QLNREKQ
-432 WHLWAGVL
+432 WHLWAGIL
-440 LSALLMILA
+440 LSALLLILA

-501 EGDAPKPELLKQLGD
+501 EGDASKSELLKQLGD

-531 QLLKNGLKVTLQDLA
+531 QLLKNGLMTSLQDLA
-546 ISVPGARFSHFGN
+546 ISVPGAHFSHFGN
-559 DGRLSQDVEVVLYRC
+559 DSRLRQDMELVLYRC

-587 ADRIDIQLMQ
+587 ANRIDIQLMQ
-597 EAGQVTLTVSDNG
+597 EEGQVTLTVSDNG
-610 RGLDPENQ
+610 RGLDSESQ

>member
-1 MFFVHAI
+1 MKI
-8 CDFDAME
+8 I
-15 SKHVRIV
+15 IV
-22 QKKVNRMKRLFFVL
+22 IKRLAFVL
-36 LLLLCYT
+36 LLLLGAE

-60 NVLQSGQRMSDEQLI
+60 HVLRSGQQMNDEQLI
-75 RLHSDLMWGYLQTD
+75 RLHTDLMWGYLQTD
-89 GLRAETNARK
+89 GQRAETNARK
-99 VLALSYEHDWLNSRA
+99 VLALSYEHDWLKSRA

-122 LAYGDERYDES
+122 MAYGDERYDES

-143 TDSMQTS
+143 TDSMRTS
-150 GKYKEADIDDN
+150 GKYMETDIDDN
-161 LSSLYGTIG
+161 LSTLYGSIG

-203 ILHHNMAE
+203 ILHHNIAE
-211 LYLVIGNDE
+211 LYLVIGNSD
-220 EAERHYRSAIEHG
+220 EAERHYRSAIEQG
-233 RATGDSLMMA
+233 RTTGDSLMMA
-243 LPHKGLAKIY
+243 LPLKGLVKIY

-258 YQQAQ
+258 YQRAQ
-263 QTIEPAYAYYTA
+263 QTIEPAYIYYQA

-284 AEVLASLTK
+284 AEVLAALTRM
-293 INLMSGHEN
+293 NLMSGHED
-302 LTQAKVY
+302 LTQAKAY
-309 ALEALN
+309 AREALD
-315 VVNDEMMTETRCNV
+315 VVNDEMMTETRCDV
-329 FAAAAMVEMKAKNWK
+329 FAAAAMVEMKAKNWR
-344 TALQYALQSIHENDD
+344 TALQYALQSIHENDE
-359 EATFSDVGCYEML
+359 EATFSDVGSYELL

-380 NKEEASRY
+380 NMEEASRY
-388 ISKVRTMMERFSTQN
+388 IRKVRILMEQFSTQN

-425 ELNREKQ
+425 QLNREKQ
-432 WHLWAGVL
+432 WHLWGGIL
-440 LSALLMILA
+440 LSASLLLLA
-449 LAFFLLWRGVRLQRR
+449 LAFFLLWRSVRLQRR
-464 TALFKAR
+464 SALFKAR
-471 FEGEVAER
+471 FDGEVDER
-479 SRIARDL
+479 RRIARDL

-501 EGDAPKPELLKQLGD
+501 EGDASKSELLKQLGD

-522 HVAHHLMPE
+522 RVAHHLMPE
-531 QLLKNGLKVTLQDLA
+531 QLLKNGLTVSLQDLA
-546 ISVPGARFSHFGN
+546 ISVPGAHFSHFGSN
-559 DGRLSQDVEVVLYRC
+559 DRLSQDLEVVLYRC
-574 AYELVNNAVKHAH
+574 AYELVNNAIKHAR

-597 EAGQVTLTVSDNG
+597 EEGQVTLTVSDNG
-610 RGLDPENQ
+610 RGLESESQ

-630 ISHYHG
+630 ISHYQG

>member
-1 MFFVHAI
+1 MMRRF
-8 CDFDAME
+8 
-15 SKHVRIV
+15 
-22 QKKVNRMKRLFFVL
+22 L
-36 LLLLCYT
+36 LLPLILLCVT
-43 ARAEYSDHRN
+43 ARADYADHRN

-60 NVLQSGQRMSDEQLI
+60 QVLQSGQTLNDEQRILAY
-75 RLHSDLMWGYLQTD
+75 RALMWGYLQTD
-89 GLRAETNARK
+89 GNRAEANARQ
-99 VLALSYEHDWLNSRA
+99 VLALSNERKWLNLRV
-114 DALRLLGL
+114 DALRMLGM
-122 LAYGDERYDES
+122 LAYGGDRFDEALS
-133 IAYYEWALAV
+133 YYNWALAV
-143 TDSMQTS
+143 TDTMRTDSRFS
-150 GKYKEADIDDN
+150 EKDIDDN
-161 LSSLYGTIG
+161 LSSIYGAIG

-203 ILHHNMAE
+203 ILHHNIAE
-211 LYLVIGNDE
+211 LYLSMGNDK
-220 EAERHYRSAIEHG
+220 EAERHYRQAIEKG
-233 RATGDSLMMA
+233 EETGDSLMMVMSRR
-243 LPHKGLAKIY
+243 GLAKIY

-258 YQQAQ
+258 YQQAK
-263 QTIEPAYAYYTA
+263 QTIDPAYAYYHA
-275 HRDEEPGDY
+275 HRDEEPSDY
-284 AEVLASLTK
+284 AEVLASLAK
-293 INLMSGHEN
+293 INLMSGYEN
-302 LTQAKVY
+302 LTQAK
-309 ALEALN
+309 AFAREALN
-315 VVNDEMMTETRCNV
+315 VINDEMMTETRSNV

-344 TALQYALQSIHENDD
+344 AALQYALQSIHENDD

-388 ISKVRTMMERFSTQN
+388 ISKVRTIMERFSTQN
-403 YQSSISQMEVL
+403 YQSSLSQMEVL
-414 YNTEKKQKLIE
+414 YETEKNQKVIE
-425 ELNREKQ
+425 QLNREKQ
-432 WHLWAGVL
+432 WHLWAGIL
-440 LSALLMILA
+440 LSALLLILA

-501 EGDAPKPELLKQLGD
+501 EGDASKPELLKQLGD

-531 QLLKNGLKVTLQDLA
+531 QLLKNGLMTSLQDLA

-559 DGRLSQDVEVVLYRC
+559 DSRLRQDMELVLYRC

-597 EAGQVTLTVSDNG
+597 EEGQVTLTVSDNG
-610 RGLDPENQ
+610 RGLDTENL